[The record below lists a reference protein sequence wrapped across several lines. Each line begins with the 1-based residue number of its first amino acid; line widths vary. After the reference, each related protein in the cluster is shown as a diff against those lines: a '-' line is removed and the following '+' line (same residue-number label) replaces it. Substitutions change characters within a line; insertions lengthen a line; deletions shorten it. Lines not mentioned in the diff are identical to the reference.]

1 MKKGKQHLHLA
12 VGTAL
17 KKKAPAT
24 EATSVKKQHAVDLS
38 KAAVIKEGAEDW
50 YEVSVTEDGHSVT
63 GLVKKASAVII
74 TQHD

>member
-1 MKKGKQHLHLA
+1 MEVDHSRDFLKNTAGLKKGKQHLHLA

-38 KAAVIKEGAEDW
+38 KAAVI
-50 YEVSVTEDGHSVT
+50 
-63 GLVKKASAVII
+63 
-74 TQHD
+74 